1 MKQAFC
7 QARGNKGGWPRMKK
21 RNGKEERWSEQVCD
35 LFMKPEEK
43 KLHHLKLS
51 QKGKHGLP
59 SLKWH
64 SHVLPASA
72 AFSLESEWGCW
83 KKKLLKHV
91 EKKIPSSYTTASSF
105 QWYMPARDNDT
116 FTADRIKEG
125 KGGMLKEHQGKPH
138 IHFWIYTFVLKPSDT
153 PKCLGIIYSVYFIF
167 LKWCKHIWKIWQAS
181 YLQSCFWSFI

>member
-7 QARGNKGGWPRMKK
+7 QARGNKGPRMKK

-51 QKGKHGLP
+51 LLSQKGKHGLP

-72 AFSLESEWGCW
+72 AFSLESEWGLL
-83 KKKLLKHV
+83 KEKKLLKHV
-91 EKKIPSSYTTASSF
+91 EKKSHHLTLQPLLF
-105 QWYMPARDNDT
+105 
-116 FTADRIKEG
+116 
-125 KGGMLKEHQGKPH
+125 
-138 IHFWIYTFVLKPSDT
+138 SDT
-153 PKCLGIIYSVYFIF
+153 CQQEITILLLLTESRKAKEECWKNTKGNHTYIF
-167 LKWCKHIWKIWQAS
+167 GYIL
-181 YLQSCFWSFI
+181 LF

>member
-7 QARGNKGGWPRMKK
+7 QARGNKGPRMKK

-43 KLHHLKLS
+43 KLHHLKLSLLS

-83 KKKLLKHV
+83 KKK
-91 EKKIPSSYTTASSF
+91 
-105 QWYMPARDNDT
+105 NCCN
-116 FTADRIKEG
+116 
-125 KGGMLKEHQGKPH
+125 MLKKKSHHLTLQPLL
-138 IHFWIYTFVLKPSDT
+138 FSDT
-153 PKCLGIIYSVYFIF
+153 CQQEITILLLLTESRKAKEECWKNTKGNHTYIF
-167 LKWCKHIWKIWQAS
+167 GYIL
-181 YLQSCFWSFI
+181 LF